1 MKARTLLPIAL
12 LLVPGQLAAQTV
24 SGGAPAPAV
33 PAAQPLGGPVVPGVC
48 LLSREAIYANAAVGK
63 AASARLNELARATQA
78 EIDTEEFSDA
88 A

>member
-33 PAAQPLGGPVVPGVC
+33 PAAQP
-48 LLSREAIYANAAVGK
+48 
-63 AASARLNELARATQA
+63 
-78 EIDTEEFSDA
+78 
-88 A
+88 